1 MKRRIRWA
9 LAILVLA
16 TPVVGETEGDVQFD
30 HSALGRVLGTYV
42 DEGGRVDYAGL
53 KAHPE
58 DLDAYVAL
66 LGRVSPASHPE
77 RFPGLPDRLAYWI
90 NAYNAFVLRGVIDA
104 YPVKSVKDIKFLSG
118 FFNRTYFTAG
128 GQDYTLN
135 NIEHSILRE
144 VFGDARIHAAIN
156 CASVGCPRLPQEAFL
171 PETLDAQLDGV
182 MRFFI
187 REPRNV
193 RIDRGEEVVYLSKI
207 FDWFEGDFTGWYE
220 RTHRV
225 EEVRIV
231 DYLRLFLAEEDRVY
245 LESHP
250 NVNVRHVDYDWALN
264 DQALEQ

>member
-1 MKRRIRWA
+1 MKRCIRWA
-9 LAILVLA
+9 LAILILA
-16 TPVVGETEGDVQFD
+16 APVVGGAENDVPFD
-30 HSALGRVLGTYV
+30 HSALDRVLKAYV
-42 DEGGRVDYAGL
+42 DERGQVDYTGL

-77 RFPGLPDRLAYWI
+77 RFSDLAARKAYWI

-144 VFGDARIHAAIN
+144 VFNDPRIHAAIN
-156 CASVGCPRLPQEAFL
+156 CASVGCPRLSQKAFS
-171 PETLDAQLDGV
+171 PENLDAQMDGA
-182 MRFFI
+182 MRLFI

-193 RIDRGEEVVYLSKI
+193 RIDRDEGTVYLSKI

-220 RTHRV
+220 RTHGV
-225 EEVRIV
+225 EEARIAN
-231 DYLRLFLAEEDRVY
+231 YLRLFLAEEDRVY

-250 NVNVRHVDYDWALN
+250 DVKVRHADYDWTLN
-264 DQALEQ
+264 DQALE